1 MIRQFFIQTNEDK
14 DPGASFTEQVMKY
27 LREHGAGSRRVNLPE
42 DAGWLR
48 READPEHDCLLVL
61 GGDGTVLRA
70 SHSVRGTGLPILG
83 INLGHTGFL
92 TEVNG
97 NNWEAALQ
105 KVLAGDFF
113 REERML
119 IEGRTSED
127 VSSDSSTAGEAR
139 RQDRHHFALND
150 VVLIRNGALRVIDF
164 RITVDDQLLYSVSA
178 DGIVLS
184 TPTGSTAYN
193 YSAGGPIVQ
202 PTAELILITPICPHS
217 ITAKSIVLSADDRIV
232 IEIQAG
238 RAGEEGG
245 AEVYYDGISDGLIL
259 RGDRLEV
266 SRAEQ
271 TVQLLR
277 LEKRSF
283 LQTVHEKMQS

>member
-1 MIRQFFIQTNEDK
+1 MIREFFIVINEDK
-14 DPGASFTEQVMKY
+14 DPSDTFAAQILSY
-27 LREHGAGSRRVNLPE
+27 LGSRGVQGRRVRLPE
-42 DAGWLR
+42 DTDLLR
-48 READPEHDCLLVL
+48 EAADPESACLLVC

-70 SHSVRGTGLPILG
+70 SHAVQGTGIPILG

-92 TEVNG
+92 TEVDTST
-97 NNWEAALQ
+97 WQAALQ
-105 KVLAGDFF
+105 KVLSGDCF

-119 IEGRTSED
+119 LAGCTFTGAAGT
-127 VSSDSSTAGEAR
+127 TAAGVR
-139 RQDRHHFALND
+139 GQRYALND
-150 VVLIRNGALRVIDF
+150 IVLIRSGALRVIDF

-202 PTAELILITPICPHS
+202 PTAQLILITPICPHTIS
-217 ITAKSIVLSADDRIV
+217 TKSIVLSAEDHIA

-245 AEVYYDGISDGLIL
+245 AEIYYDGISDGLVL

-283 LQTVHEKMQS
+283 IQTVHEKMQS